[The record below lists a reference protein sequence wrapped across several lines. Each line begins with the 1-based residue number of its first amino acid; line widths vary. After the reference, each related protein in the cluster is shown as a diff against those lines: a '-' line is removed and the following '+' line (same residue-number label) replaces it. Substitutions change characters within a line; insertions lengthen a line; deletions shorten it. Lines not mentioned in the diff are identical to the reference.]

1 MRSALSAKLA
11 DNEIVLVKP
20 FDFDEPSTK
29 AAVAVLKA
37 LGLDNERVTLVISNE
52 DVVTYLSF
60 RNIPTVDILPV
71 NNINTYELL
80 DNKKLLI
87 VDECLTYIEEV
98 LA

>member
-1 MRSALSAKLA
+1 
-11 DNEIVLVKP
+11 
-20 FDFDEPSTK
+20 
-29 AAVAVLKA
+29 
-37 LGLDNERVTLVISNE
+37 
-52 DVVTYLSF
+52 VVTYLSF